1 MDLKKEIAKIL
12 DVYGCLD
19 IYDEN
24 KFSKEHNQIRNKEL
38 VNDLFALYGLSLQ
51 SIKLDVLIRKNKRE
65 K

>member
-38 VNDLFALYGLSLQ
+38 VNDLFALYGVMHL
-51 SIKLDVLIRKNKRE
+51 
-65 K
+65 